1 MSKEQQVRNAG
12 IYMVPTVISMIL
24 PIISLPIILDYLS
37 PAEFGAY
44 TLSFAFGSVVVGF
57 CQLSLLGVYERNFF
71 LYNESK
77 QRAQLLFTD
86 RTTQLLVENHKKWK
100 RDRQSVSY
108 YTDDVTDK
116 MNIVITEKRNADEEN
131 KDKR

>member
-77 QRAQLLFTD
+77 QRAQLLFT
-86 RTTQLLVENHKKWK
+86 TI
-100 RDRQSVSY
+100 SFVSF
-108 YTDDVTDK
+108 V
-116 MNIVITEKRNADEEN
+116 MLIMGLFI
-131 KDKR
+131 